1 MLTGN
6 IGEWSEIY
14 TLFKLLSDGKLT
26 PGDENIEKIKDFFY
40 PIIKIL
46 RIESNGSFEYSIKD
60 EIIISS
66 NNIELLRIPIN
77 AFKEK
82 TALLFEKIKQH
93 TNKAKDNKKSTFSIP
108 EIESF
113 MNEIKCI
120 SLKADSNSKSDIHI
134 MIHDLKTN
142 QQPLLGFSIKSQMGS
157 ASTLLNPGK
166 PTNFIFKVTGT
177 NLESD
182 LESINSIYIKRGEK
196 LMRDIKGRIKLIYE
210 NGGRLDFVKTES
222 PKFGNNLTLIDSFL
236 SKIISEVILEY
247 YSGGNSKLSEIVNT
261 LQYNNPLKF
270 DLSDN
275 HLFYSYKIKR
285 LLTDI
290 ALGMTPSKVWGG
302 DYHATG
308 GYLIIK
314 DDGDIL
320 CYHIYDKKE
329 FENYLL
335 SNTKL
340 DTASTSRYEFGDL
353 YIENGE
359 LYFKLNLQ
367 IRFIK

>member
-14 TLFKLLSDGKLT
+14 ALFKLLSDGKLS
-26 PGDENIEKIKDFFY
+26 PGNENIEEIKDVFY

-46 RIESNGSFEYSIKD
+46 RSESNGNFEYTIKD

-66 NNIELLRIPIN
+66 LNEELLRIPISV
-77 AFKEK
+77 FKEK
-82 TALLFEKIKQH
+82 TSLLLEKIKS
-93 TNKAKDNKKSTFSIP
+93 NKSGTFNIP

-120 SLKADSNSKSDIHI
+120 SLKADSNSKTDINI
-134 MIHDLKTN
+134 MIHDLRTN
-142 QQPLLGFSIKSQMGS
+142 QQPLLGFSIKSQLGG

-166 PTNFIFKVTGT
+166 TTNFIFKVIGQKIDS
-177 NLESD
+177 E
-182 LESINSIYIKRGEK
+182 LESINSLFIKRGEK
-196 LMRDIKGRIKLIYE
+196 FSKDIKGRLKLIYE
-210 NGGRLDFVKTES
+210 KGGKLEFVKTES
-222 PKFGNNLTLIDSFL
+222 SVFENNLTLIDSSL
-236 SKIISEVILEY
+236 SKIVA
-247 YSGGNSKLSEIVNT
+247 EIVFEYFSGSSSKI
-261 LQYNNPLKF
+261 LDIAKKLHERNPLKF
-270 DLSDN
+270 DLTSN
-275 HLFYSYKIKR
+275 HLYYDYKIKR

-290 ALGMTPSKVWGG
+290 ALGMTPSKVWQGN
-302 DYHATG
+302 YHATG
-308 GYLIIK
+308 GYLIVK
-314 DDGDIL
+314 DNGQVI

-335 SNTKL
+335 NNTKL

-353 YIENGE
+353 FYDNGE
-359 LYFKLNLQ
+359 LFFKLNLQ